1 MQINDSIEYNSYP
14 EFIKDN
20 FEYHNERVYE
30 LLQQEKEYL
39 ESATLEE
46 QIQKLIE
53 FIIKEQNQENKI
65 VLLTRLRQL
74 FSMPQIL
81 EITY

>member
-46 QIQKLIE
+46 
-53 FIIKEQNQENKI
+53 
-65 VLLTRLRQL
+65 
-74 FSMPQIL
+74 
-81 EITY
+81 